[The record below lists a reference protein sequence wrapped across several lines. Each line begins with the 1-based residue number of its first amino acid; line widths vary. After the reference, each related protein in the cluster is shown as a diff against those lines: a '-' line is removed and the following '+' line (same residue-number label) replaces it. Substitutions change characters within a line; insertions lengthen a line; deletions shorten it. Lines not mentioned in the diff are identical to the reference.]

1 MKVYITRPPAYASSP
16 DHVVRV
22 TVDASNKRVGVEM
35 FIVFSPNPS
44 QAIAQDGTVLESAGK
59 HYKAIAASAFDYEL
73 LKKSTGW
80 ADRQAWHLTFRWDA
94 RAFTDPIPLYTYS
107 MATKM
112 SAPELSRTTYQ
123 NNLSVGFVVPFA
135 DSTFEECAVTVNINP
150 DVSKGDCVVEG
161 VEPSDV
167 ERTDYAA
174 SAQVRELIL
183 LPGVQ
188 VIAPAKCAPD
198 GRIDLQVQVVDA
210 NDHPLERDAEIFLEA
225 VNGYLPKTRIKT
237 TNGQASV
244 PFIALGLIPGDSA
257 RIKAGFKYFSG
268 ASDAHIQIRD

>member
-22 TVDASNKRVGVEM
+22 SVDSARKHVGVEM
-35 FIVFSPNPS
+35 CIVFSPNPS
-44 QAIAQDGTVLESAGK
+44 EPLPDDESVLQSGEKFYKVIAVSE
-59 HYKAIAASAFDYEL
+59 FDYEL

-80 ADRQAWHLTFRWDA
+80 ADRQAWHLTFRWDV
-94 RAFTDPIPLYTYS
+94 RSFTDPIPLYTYS

-135 DSTFEECAVTVNINP
+135 DSLFEECAVTVNINP
-150 DVSKGDCVVEG
+150 DVNKGDCVVLG
-161 VEPSDV
+161 VDASDI
-167 ERTDYAA
+167 ERTDYSA

-188 VIAPAKCAPD
+188 VSAPASCTAN
-198 GRIDLQVQVVDA
+198 GQVDVHLQVVDA
-210 NDHPLERDAEIFLEA
+210 NDQPLERDAEIFLE
-225 VNGYLPKTRIKT
+225 VINGYLPKTRIKT
-237 TNGQASV
+237 VNGQANV
-244 PFIALGLIPGDSA
+244 AFIALGLNAGDSA
-257 RIKAGFKYFSG
+257 RVKAGFKYFSG
-268 ASDAHIQIRD
+268 ASDASIQIRD

>member
-22 TVDASNKRVGVEM
+22 SVDSTRKLVGVEM
-35 FIVFSPNPS
+35 CIVFSPNPS
-44 QAIAQDGTVLESAGK
+44 EPVPDDETVLQSDEK
-59 HYKAIAASAFDYEL
+59 FYKVIAVSEFDYEL

-80 ADRQAWHLTFRWDA
+80 ADRQAWHLTFRWDV
-94 RAFTDPIPLYTYS
+94 RSFTDPIPLYTYS

-135 DSTFEECAVTVNINP
+135 DSPFEECAVTVNINP
-150 DVSKGDCVVEG
+150 DVNKGDCVVLG
-161 VEPSDV
+161 VEASDI
-167 ERTDYAA
+167 ERTDYSA

-188 VIAPAKCAPD
+188 VSAPASCTSN
-198 GRIDLQVQVVDA
+198 GQVDLHLQVVDA
-210 NDHPLERDAEIFLEA
+210 NDQPIGRDAEIFLET

-237 TNGQASV
+237 VNGQAIV
-244 PFIALGLIPGDSA
+244 PFLALGLNDGDSA
-257 RIKAGFKYFSG
+257 RVKAGFKYFSG
-268 ASDAHIQIRD
+268 ASDATIQIHD

>member
-1 MKVYITRPPAYASSP
+1 MKVFITRPPAYASSP

-22 TVDASNKRVGVEM
+22 TVDPPAKRVGVEM
-35 FIVFSPNPS
+35 LIVFSPNPS
-44 QAIAQDGTVLESAGK
+44 EVIADDGMILESAGK
-59 HYKAIAASAFDYEL
+59 HYKLIAASTFDYEL

-135 DSTFEECAVTVNINP
+135 DSTFDECAVTVNINP
-150 DVSKGDCVVEG
+150 DVNKGDCVVVG
-161 VEPSDV
+161 VDPADV
-167 ERTDYAA
+167 ERTDYSA

-188 VIAPAKCAPD
+188 IAAPQACTPD
-198 GRIDLQVQVVDA
+198 GLVDVAVQVVDA
-210 NDHPLERDAEIFLEA
+210 NDQPILRDAEIYLEA
-225 VNGYLPKTRIKT
+225 VNGYLPKTRVKT
-237 TNGQASV
+237 VDGKARV
-244 PFIALGLIPGDSA
+244 PFMAWGLVPGDSA

-268 ASDAHIQIRD
+268 AADAVIQIR

>member
-22 TVDASNKRVGVEM
+22 SVDSTKKLVGVEM
-35 FIVFSPNPS
+35 CIVFSPNPS
-44 QAIAQDGTVLESAGK
+44 EPVPDDETVLQSDEK
-59 HYKAIAASAFDYEL
+59 FYKVIAVSEFDYEL

-80 ADRQAWHLTFRWDA
+80 ADRQAWHLTFRWDV
-94 RAFTDPIPLYTYS
+94 RSFTDPIPLYTYS

-135 DSTFEECAVTVNINP
+135 DSPFEECAVTVNINP
-150 DVSKGDCVVEG
+150 DVNKGDCVVLG
-161 VEPSDV
+161 VAASDI
-167 ERTDYAA
+167 ERTDYSA

-188 VIAPAKCAPD
+188 VSAPASCASN
-198 GRIDLQVQVVDA
+198 GQVDVHLQVVDA
-210 NDHPLERDAEIFLEA
+210 NDQPIGRDAEIFLET

-237 TNGQASV
+237 VNGQAIV
-244 PFIALGLIPGDSA
+244 PFLALGLNDGDSA
-257 RIKAGFKYFSG
+257 RVKAGFKYFSG
-268 ASDAHIQIRD
+268 ASDAAIQIHD

>member
-22 TVDASNKRVGVEM
+22 TVDPPAKRVGVEM
-35 FIVFSPNPS
+35 LIVFSPNPGEV
-44 QAIAQDGTVLESAGK
+44 IADDGTILESAEK
-59 HYKAIAASAFDYEL
+59 HYKLIAASAFDYEL

-135 DSTFEECAVTVNINP
+135 DSTFEECSVTVNINP
-150 DVSKGDCVVEG
+150 DVNKGDCVVLG
-161 VEPSDV
+161 VDPEDV
-167 ERTDYAA
+167 ERTDYSA

-188 VIAPAKCAPD
+188 VAVPKTCSPD
-198 GRIDLQVQVVDA
+198 GMINVQVQVVDA
-210 NDHPLERDAEIFLEA
+210 NDQPLARDAEIFLEA
-225 VNGYLPKTRIKT
+225 VNGYLPKTRVKT
-237 TNGQASV
+237 ANGQASV
-244 PFIALGLIPGDSA
+244 PFMALGLVAGDSA

>member
-22 TVDASNKRVGVEM
+22 SVDSTRKLVGVEM
-35 FIVFSPNPS
+35 CIVFSPNPS
-44 QAIAQDGTVLESAGK
+44 EPVPDDETVLQSDEK
-59 HYKAIAASAFDYEL
+59 FYKVIAVSEFDYEL

-80 ADRQAWHLTFRWDA
+80 ADRQAWHLTFRWDV
-94 RAFTDPIPLYTYS
+94 RSFTDPIPLYTYS

-135 DSTFEECAVTVNINP
+135 DSPFEECAVTVNINP
-150 DVSKGDCVVEG
+150 DVNKGDCVVLG
-161 VEPSDV
+161 VEASDI
-167 ERTDYAA
+167 ERTDYSA

-188 VIAPAKCAPD
+188 VSAPASCTSN
-198 GRIDLQVQVVDA
+198 GQVDVHLQVVDA
-210 NDHPLERDAEIFLEA
+210 NDQPIERDAEIFLET

-237 TNGQASV
+237 VNGQAIV
-244 PFIALGLIPGDSA
+244 PFLALGLNDGDSA
-257 RIKAGFKYFSG
+257 RVKAGFKYFSG
-268 ASDAHIQIRD
+268 ASDAAIQIHD